1 MHYSAWC
8 RKVSIYPIK
17 QKSHNYIHSKLHTY
31 RIYYKILLIHIQIY
45 NHTPYEHKNLM
56 FKSCTWR
63 AYYLLM
69 FTFNPWNCSWSKV
82 GDSWTVVCCWQEA
95 KLDILFKQIMLNIKW
110 ELGRS
115 QDQMSIHDL
124 SCSSEGLI
132 NLIILISKFKQYSW
146 CSLHCG
152 LIWDSL
158 TWWA

>member
-1 MHYSAWC
+1 MYDAERCQYTQSN
-8 RKVSIYPIK
+8 R
-17 QKSHNYIHSKLHTY
+17 SHIITYILNYIHTEYIIK
-31 RIYYKILLIHIQIY
+31 YYSYIY
-45 NHTPYEHKNLM
+45 NHTPYEHESLM

-95 KLDILFKQIMLNIKW
+95 KLDILFKQTMLNIKW